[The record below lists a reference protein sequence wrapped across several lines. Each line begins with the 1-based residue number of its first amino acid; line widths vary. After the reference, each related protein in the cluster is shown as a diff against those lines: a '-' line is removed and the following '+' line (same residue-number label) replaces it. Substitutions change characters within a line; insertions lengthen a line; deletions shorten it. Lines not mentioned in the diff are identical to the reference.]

1 MNLLRTTA
9 ALALARAAG
18 TLSRR
23 LHLGGGT
30 SLPGHLARVL
40 DPTILTTICAALPD
54 GVILVAGTNGKTTTS
69 RMLAT
74 ILEHT
79 GETLLHNRAGAN
91 LLPGL
96 TTVAISGADW
106 RGRPRAQRALF
117 ETDEAALPQAISE
130 TCPRLVVLLNLFR
143 DQLDR
148 YGEIDTIA
156 GHWRAALQTLPATS
170 TVVFN
175 ADDPALADITRNLTA
190 RTLAFGLEDVRHAV
204 AVATHIADSQ
214 FCPHCGSRYTY
225 QHLFYAHIGHYAC
238 LQCGR
243 RRPQPVIALTKLE
256 PTGLDGSGLQI
267 DHPGGPTLVHLPLP
281 GLYNAQNALAAT
293 AAALALGVTP
303 AAISAALT
311 SFQAAFGRIE
321 RITAGPDGPTLLI
334 ALIKNPVG
342 ASETVRML
350 TSATSRPL
358 HLLIAINDRFA
369 DGTDVSW
376 LWDAD
381 FEPLAG
387 RVAHITVSG
396 DRAAD
401 MALRLDYAGV
411 AADAITV
418 VDKLPPALDTA
429 LSALPPGETL
439 VILPT
444 YTAML
449 DLRNHIAQRGWAR
462 PFWET

>member
-1 MNLLRTTA
+1 MNKLRTTA

-30 SLPGHLARVL
+30 SLPGQLARAL
-40 DPTILTTICAALPD
+40 DPTILTAICTSLSD

-69 RMLAT
+69 RMLAA
-74 ILEHT
+74 ILEQA
-79 GETLLHNRAGAN
+79 GESLLHNRAGAN

-96 TTVAISGADW
+96 TTVAIGHADW
-106 RGRPRAQRALF
+106 HGRPRVRRALF

-130 TCPRLVVLLNLFR
+130 THPRLVVLLNLFR

-156 GHWRAALQTLPATS
+156 GHWRKSLQTLPPAS

-175 ADDPALADITRNLTA
+175 ADDPALADITRNLAA
-190 RTLAFGLEDVRHAV
+190 RALAFGLEDERHAV
-204 AVATHIADSQ
+204 AAATHIADSQ
-214 FCPHCGSRYTY
+214 FCHHCGHRYEY
-225 QHLFYAHIGHYAC
+225 RRIFYAHIGHYAC
-238 LQCGR
+238 PQCGR
-243 RRPQPVIALTKLE
+243 RRPEPAVALTMLE
-256 PTGLDGSGLQI
+256 PGGLNGSELQI
-267 DHPGGPTLVHLPLP
+267 DHPAGVLRLRLPIP
-281 GLYNAQNALAAT
+281 GLYNAQNALAAA
-293 AAALALGVTP
+293 AAALALGIAP
-303 AAISAALT
+303 ATISAALT
-311 SFQAAFGRIE
+311 NFQAAFGRIE
-321 RITAGPDGPTLLI
+321 RITAGPDGPPLLI

-350 TSATSRPL
+350 TSTTTTPL

-387 RVAHITVSG
+387 RVAHVIVSG
-396 DRAAD
+396 TRAAD

-411 AADAITV
+411 DGRTITV
-418 VDKLPPALDTA
+418 IDDLPAALDAA
-429 LSALPPGETL
+429 LAALPPGETL
-439 VILPT
+439 AVLPT

-449 DLRNHIAQRGWAR
+449 DLRAEIARRGWAR
-462 PFWET
+462 PFWEA